1 MKKLCAAMMLI
12 GLTGVTGCAS
22 MSDSNDE
29 TVKANSAFRTSKEFA
44 TGSRLAKPTTPHMVK
59 SVGNDEY
66 NQYNEHKGLANT
78 LGTKSN

>member
-29 TVKANSAFRTSKEFA
+29 TVKGKLGISHLQGNSRPARVLPNPPRHTW
-44 TGSRLAKPTTPHMVK
+44 
-59 SVGNDEY
+59 
-66 NQYNEHKGLANT
+66 
-78 LGTKSN
+78 